1 MNPERAPRIAPDVCA
16 ILLAAGESRRMNG
29 LKALLTWQGRPL
41 IAYQIET
48 LLQVAAQV
56 LVVLG
61 HAHEKLRPH
70 IPDHPAV
77 SVVMNPNYTHGRTS
91 SIKAGLGHISPQAAT
106 LIIHSVDQP
115 RPVAM
120 LQELVNTHIQQRSL
134 ITIPTYQGRRGHP
147 PIFSLHLLAEL
158 REISEERA
166 GLRELMAHHHAEII
180 EMEFDSSAI
189 LTDLNRPLDYQ
200 VAKLRYAAF
209 PPWR

>member
-1 MNPERAPRIAPDVCA
+1 MNPARTPRITPDVCA

-29 LKALLTWQGRPL
+29 LKALLPWQGRPL
-41 IAYQIET
+41 IAYQTAT

-77 SVVMNPNYTHGRTS
+77 SVVVNPNYVQGRTS
-91 SIKAGLGHISPQAAT
+91 SIKAGLGYISPQATA

-120 LQELVNTHIQQRSL
+120 LRDLIDAHVQQGSL
-134 ITIPTYQGRRGHP
+134 ITIPTYRGRRGHP
-147 PIFSLHLLAEL
+147 PIFSLHLLSEL
-158 REISEERA
+158 KGISEERA
-166 GLRELMAHHHAEII
+166 GLRELMTHHRKEIL
-180 EMEFDSSAI
+180 ELEFDSSAV
-189 LTDLNRPLDYQ
+189 LTDLNRPIDYQ
-200 VAKLRYAAF
+200 AAKRILL
-209 PPWR
+209 